1 MKNKSLAIT
10 IFLLGILLSSLIF
23 SPFVLDYTLT
33 PRLITVALSFL
44 ICLLLLAASKE
55 KHTLKLDVISF
66 SYVSLTIFS
75 CLSIF
80 WANTSS
86 ESLFENSKLVMA
98 LFVFAFSIHWL
109 KKDKDYFLNSLGKIS
124 VIIVFIELL
133 LVVYQLSIVRSFS
146 KEAMYDIYGANSH
159 KNLLS
164 SFLFINLFF
173 LIRNIKHFSKAWKL
187 LSVISLIINLA
198 IIILIR
204 TKAVW
209 MAIVIAL
216 VLYGVILLINRI
228 KWQLNSK
235 CLIISLIVI
244 ANLFFIFIQPQ
255 IIKRGINFNE
265 VQLSSKKTE
274 LDNERL
280 QLWDKTYHMIQ
291 QHPLIGVGSGNW
303 QIHFPDATLSGMYR
317 AEDLNFT
324 FQRPHNDIL
333 WLISETGFIGFNLFL
348 VFIISLLVFLIH
360 GIKLLQQKN
369 ESYFDLVLC
378 ILTIAGYLTASFFD
392 FPKERI
398 EHTIWITIVFAFAY
412 YLIKEHSPLKSI
424 FEINLTKTHYMLSSV
439 LLLSVIVIGSNR
451 YKGEY
456 YTRKLYDF
464 KKRNDNIGVI
474 RESKKAINF
483 AYTIDPTSLPIKW
496 YSGNSYAIL
505 GNFQASKTDLQEA
518 FELTP
523 YNRNVVNDLASAYAS
538 NNQIDSAKKYY
549 LEAKRISPRFDDP
562 KLNLA
567 AIYFNEKQFAR
578 ADTCLKSL
586 LHDSE
591 RRTKYQKMVD
601 AFLGKQ
607 TQQ

>member
-1 MKNKSLAIT
+1 MKNKSIVIT
-10 IFLLGILLSSLIF
+10 IFLLGILISSFIF
-23 SPFVLDYTLT
+23 SPLILDYTLT
-33 PRLITVALSFL
+33 PRLIAIAITLIVCVFL
-44 ICLLLLAASKE
+44 LINSKE
-55 KHTLKLDVISF
+55 KQFLKLDIISF
-66 SYVSLTIFS
+66 SYLSLTIYS
-75 CLSIF
+75 CFSIF
-80 WANTSS
+80 WANTPS
-86 ESLFENSKLVMA
+86 ESFFENSKLVVA
-98 LFVFAFSIHWL
+98 LFVFAFSIYSL
-109 KKDKDYFLNSLGKIS
+109 NKDKDYFLNSLGKIS
-124 VIIVFIELL
+124 VIIAFIELL
-133 LVVYQLSIVRSFS
+133 LVAYQLTITQSFS
-146 KEAMYDIYGANSH
+146 KEAMYEIYGSNSH

-173 LIRNIKHFSKAWKL
+173 LIRNIRQFKNVWKL
-187 LSVISLIINLA
+187 LSIIGFIINLA
-198 IIILIR
+198 IIALIR

-209 MAIVIAL
+209 MAIIIAL
-216 VLYGVILLINRI
+216 VLYGFILLINRI

-235 CLIISLIVI
+235 WLIIGLIVI
-244 ANLFFIFIQPQ
+244 ANLFFIFVQPQ
-255 IIKRGINFNE
+255 IIKQGISFNE
-265 VQLSSKKTE
+265 VQHSSQKTE

-291 QHPLIGVGSGNW
+291 HHSLLGVGSGNW
-303 QIHFPDATLSGMYR
+303 QIHFPNATLSGIYR
-317 AEDLNFT
+317 AEDLNYT

-333 WLISETGFIGFNLFL
+333 WIISETGFVGFNLFL
-348 VFIISLLVFLIH
+348 VFTVSILVFLIKS
-360 GIKLLQQKN
+360 IKLLHQKN
-369 ESYFDLVLC
+369 EPNFDLILCVL
-378 ILTIAGYLTASFFD
+378 IIIGYLTASFFD

-398 EHTIWITIVFAFAY
+398 EHGIWITIIFAIAY
-412 YLIKEHSPLKSI
+412 FHIKEHSSLITLYEK
-424 FEINLTKTHYMLSSV
+424 NLTKTHYVFSFV
-439 LLLSVIVIGSNR
+439 LLIGVAVIGSNR

-456 YTRKLYDF
+456 YTRKMYDF

-505 GNFQASKTDLQEA
+505 GNFQASKADLLEA
-518 FELTP
+518 YKLNPF
-523 YNRNVVNDLASAYAS
+523 NRNVVNDLASAYAS

-562 KLNLA
+562 KLNLT

-601 AFLGKQ
+601 AFLGR
-607 TQQ
+607 